1 MCRWAP
7 GLLAVLLAGLV
18 SGCGFHLRGLG
29 LETSVQSVFVSGPN
43 GLQAGRSELAGDLR
57 SAFAQNGV
65 EITEQASDAEL
76 LIAVLD
82 EQRGRRSLSVTGQA
96 RAAEWELTRSLQ
108 FSASQPG
115 EAGAQTLIDPRWI
128 EVKRFFRVD
137 RNNIVGSN
145 EEQRLIERELKSDLI
160 QQVLRSINQILS
172 QRAEMPG
179 GHHAEMPGGH
189 HAEMPGG
196 HHAG

>member
-1 MCRWAP
+1 MRRWAP
-7 GLLAVLLAGLV
+7 GLLTLLLAGLV
-18 SGCGFHLRGLG
+18 SGCGFQLRGLG
-29 LETSVQSVFVSGPN
+29 LETSVQSVFVSGPD
-43 GLQAGRSELAGDLR
+43 GLQAGRSELAGELR

-65 EITEQASDAEL
+65 EITEQASGAEL

-82 EQRGRRSLSVTGQA
+82 ERRGRRSLSVTGQA
-96 RAAEWELTRSLQ
+96 RAAEWELTRGLQ

-160 QQVLRSINQILS
+160 QQVLRSINQVLS
-172 QRAEMPG
+172 QRAEQP
-179 GHHAEMPGGH
+179 AEMPNGH
-189 HAEMPGG
+189 P
-196 HHAG
+196 AG